1 MLYQEI
7 QIQIAFLEFLKFVLI
22 NMVAILMMPAKLA
35 TLGPLKIKVFHN
47 KGYDVIIFFHAG
59 PTKLYHVTQIIL

>member
-1 MLYQEI
+1 
-7 QIQIAFLEFLKFVLI
+7 
-22 NMVAILMMPAKLA
+22 MVAILMMPAKLA